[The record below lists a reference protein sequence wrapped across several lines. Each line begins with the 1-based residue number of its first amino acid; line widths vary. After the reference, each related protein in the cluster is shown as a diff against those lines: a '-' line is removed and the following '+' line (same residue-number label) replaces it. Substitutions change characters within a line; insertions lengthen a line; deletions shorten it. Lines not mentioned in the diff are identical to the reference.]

1 MRRLFTLLALC
12 AVAGS
17 TTLVAQQHEMKR
29 DSAMAPRMGADGG
42 MMNHAMMMRMDSLGA
57 RLDSLTRVM
66 NQASGTRKVNAM
78 AEVVTA
84 LVTHHLEMQRHMH
97 ENMMGRGGMGGE
109 HSSGKS
115 EKRDSTPGGTPE
127 HNH

>member
-1 MRRLFTLLALC
+1 MRRLLTLLALC

-17 TTLVAQQHEMKR
+17 TTLVAQQHDMKR
-29 DSAMAPRMGADGG
+29 DSAMAPRMGEDGG
-42 MMNHAMMMRMDSLGA
+42 RMHHAMMMRMDSLGA

-66 NQASGTRKVNAM
+66 NQATGTRKVNAM

-84 LVTHHLEMQRHMH
+84 LVAHHLEMQRRMH
-97 ENMMGRGGMGGE
+97 EDMMGQGGMGVE

-115 EKRDSTPGGTPE
+115 ERRDSTPSGTPQ